1 MKERPIIFNGPM
13 VRAILSGIKTQTRR
27 VVKLQPTGEW
37 KIDTPPVL
45 GRITSKHH
53 LKERFGVFVRLDIET
68 CFPLASL
75 IPCPYGQPGD
85 RLWVR
90 ETWKPV
96 PISAYRC
103 SEGVQQTPNPQ
114 DADEAAVYK
123 AGWDRS
129 GGGVSWRSPI
139 HMPRWASR
147 ITLEITDVR
156 VERLQDISEADA
168 IAEGVRGYPFRP
180 EDGWPICTGYMVGD
194 DDGKTTLHPK
204 PQDPYRLLWESINGP
219 GSWDTDP
226 WVWVIQFK
234 RI

>member
-13 VRAILSGIKTQTRR
+13 VRAILSGTKTQTRR
-27 VVKLQPTGEW
+27 V
-37 KIDTPPVL
+37 
-45 GRITSKHH
+45 
-53 LKERFGVFVRLDIET
+53 LKPDGKYRLDVV
-68 CFPLASL
+68 
-75 IPCPYGQPGD
+75 CPADGGPPRCHYGHPGD

-90 ETWKPV
+90 ETWQGPLIDEELEEEFYQSSDYFKK
-96 PISAYRC
+96 SAFCTYRATG
-103 SEGVQQTPNPQ
+103 SL
-114 DADEAAVYK
+114 DAINADGEEL
-123 AGWDRS
+123 GWR
-129 GGGVSWRSPI
+129 PPL

-156 VERLQDISEADA
+156 VERLKDISEADA
-168 IAEGVRGYPFRP
+168 IAEGVQGYPFRP

-219 GSWDTDP
+219 GSWNADP
-226 WVWVIQFK
+226 WVWVIEFK

>member
-13 VRAILSGIKTQTRR
+13 VRAILSGTKTQTRR

-75 IPCPYGQPGD
+75 IPCPYGHPGD

-90 ETWKPV
+90 ETWAAPH
-96 PISAYRC
+96 AYDHLPPRLI
-103 SEGVQQTPNPQ
+103 PQ
-114 DADEAAVYK
+114 DARIHYAASEE
-123 AGWDRS
+123 R
-129 GGGVSWRSPI
+129 GGLLWSSSI
-139 HMPRWASR
+139 YMPRWASR
-147 ITLEITDVR
+147 ITLEVIDVR

-168 IAEGVRGYPFRP
+168 MAEGVRGYPFRP
-180 EDGWPICTGYMVGD
+180 DEGWPICTGYMVGD